1 MDIIKVLLLEGE
13 KESHDKFAQY
23 ADRFDDFF
31 FVNMTNNSD
40 AALQGVLEFIPDV
53 IILDLELHQ
62 GSGSGLEFLVGL
74 NNINLS
80 VFPYILITTNNSS
93 KITHD
98 YARQLGADFIIS
110 KNQENY
116 SEQYAVDFLRMMKSA
131 IKNKSKAYSLKNPP
145 SESTHLRCKHT
156 TRIINELNLVGI
168 NPKSLGYN
176 YLIDAIC
183 MLLDKPKQN
192 ICADIG
198 EKYGK
203 TEASVERAM
212 QNAINSAWKKTD
224 IDELLKHYT
233 AKIHSERGAPT
244 IMEFICYYSIKIK
257 NE

>member
-1 MDIIKVLLLEGE
+1 M
-13 KESHDKFAQY
+13 
-23 ADRFDDFF
+23 
-31 FVNMTNNSD
+31 
-40 AALQGVLEFIPDV
+40 
-53 IILDLELHQ
+53 
-62 GSGSGLEFLVGL
+62 
-74 NNINLS
+74 
-80 VFPYILITTNNSS
+80 
-93 KITHD
+93 
-98 YARQLGADFIIS
+98 
-110 KNQENY
+110 
-116 SEQYAVDFLRMMKSA
+116 
-131 IKNKSKAYSLKNPP
+131 
-145 SESTHLRCKHT
+145 
-156 TRIINELNLVGI
+156 VGI